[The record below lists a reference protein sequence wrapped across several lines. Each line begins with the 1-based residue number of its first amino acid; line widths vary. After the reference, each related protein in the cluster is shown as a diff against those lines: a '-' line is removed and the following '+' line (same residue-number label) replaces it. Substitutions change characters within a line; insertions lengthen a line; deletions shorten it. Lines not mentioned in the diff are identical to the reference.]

1 MKIISTNRSDT
12 FDEYLR
18 IISRYNENNL
28 VKEAGIANTALNIG
42 TDETRH
48 LAGRTLAEI
57 GSGVRAGGRLA
68 SVTAEELAA
77 AGLKNA
83 DEIADIFEHTG
94 QIFGKERA
102 NYLMTGQSNVLVRDA
117 SGKLR
122 LPTNDE
128 FKAVAKRVNDTG
140 EISPNANHV
149 YAGVSP
155 RPNIKFEYIRN
166 PNRAIEA
173 SKEMVT
179 GSPFKDTTEAT
190 KFKNLTGRLHP
201 DEAADAARAATEAE
215 AAAARSATE
224 AEADAAASG
233 ASGATG
239 SGSRRSRSRSTKQ
252 VGTTAGPGSPV
263 INNINNNTINV
274 SDAIAAAG
282 GRAGGSILDTSKLA
296 TREQL
301 TSMRTFF
308 RKSFEGLS
316 TTVADLPAKID
327 ELLKTRNAELIA
339 ELGTKI
345 DDSVKASLGEVTT
358 KVDELSKTVQT
369 MDANISAIN
378 ANVKNLE
385 GQVAEGVNISR
396 QTLEGQRKAAEEMVA
411 MRKQMA
417 DSLEEMKKMK
427 NQLEESIKASR
438 VAVSEATPTVTKVTW
453 WTKTKNFLVA
463 AAAIAAAVAGSYW
476 LYNKLTGENE
486 ESEGGGNGS
495 GNTAGT
501 TGVPE
506 DRNDSFKNQ
515 MDDPARREALM
526 DNVEKLNGE
535 KTPEGTALLN
545 RMADHYQAAGFVKLD
560 NPISIDGMQIKYV
573 FPVKVSGG
581 GDPVNDRALRYASKS
596 YMNKIYIEE
605 PDKYIY
611 TTTRFASSAGSSDPQ
626 KIANYAF
633 SIIAGDKQF
642 SSKGT
647 LFGERGKRYGKGK
660 RNVAIRDFGMAGT
673 SQKNMT
679 REEKRAIKNMN
690 RMSDAD
696 DFMENDI
703 DDPMQAFASGQ
714 NDFFHK
720 KAEDINNSTNKY
732 QSYEFAKKAD
742 KVSNRYFKDAIQDL
756 QDDEFMKA
764 YYSGFSKLHNEKP
777 KKKKEDYEKLYDLH
791 DETGADL
798 VHEAH
803 PKAITVAEAI
813 GKGGLVENGSERS
826 KAMEDIAFRV
836 PSGNYRARYAFIQE
850 ALRKKS

>member
-1 MKIISTNRSDT
+1 MKIISANRSDT

-18 IISRYNENNL
+18 IISRYNEKNL
-28 VKEAGIANTALNIG
+28 VKEGTWLGTGKNTFKGAEKVTSRGAGELAAELASAATKTIDPARFAKAGVSGIDDIKKIFSVAEDLLTGDKFLIEEAGKLRRATPDELLEINKYKAKYPTNVVAGNNVSFNAGIGTANPAFKKIHNVTIKNSV
-42 TDETRH
+42 D
-48 LAGRTLAEI
+48 LAKELQT
-57 GSGVRAGGRLA
+57 GSKFAGGQALEFRKITADLIGDPTPVR
-68 SVTAEELAA
+68 SVTAP
-77 AGLKNA
+77 GP
-83 DEIADIFEHTG
+83 
-94 QIFGKERA
+94 
-102 NYLMTGQSNVLVRDA
+102 A
-117 SGKLR
+117 S
-122 LPTNDE
+122 
-128 FKAVAKRVNDTG
+128 
-140 EISPNANHV
+140 
-149 YAGVSP
+149 
-155 RPNIKFEYIRN
+155 
-166 PNRAIEA
+166 
-173 SKEMVT
+173 
-179 GSPFKDTTEAT
+179 
-190 KFKNLTGRLHP
+190 
-201 DEAADAARAATEAE
+201 
-215 AAAARSATE
+215 
-224 AEADAAASG
+224 
-233 ASGATG
+233 
-239 SGSRRSRSRSTKQ
+239 Q
-252 VGTTAGPGSPV
+252 VGTTGGTGSPV
-263 INNINNNTINV
+263 INNINNTTVNL
-274 SDAIAAAG
+274 SDAVAAAG

-296 TREQL
+296 TKGQI
-301 TSMRTFF
+301 TAMRTFF
-308 RKSFEGLS
+308 KKSFDGLS
-316 TTVADLPAKID
+316 TTLADHITKID
-327 ELLKTRNAELIA
+327 DLLKTRNADLLTEVGIKVNDA
-339 ELGTKI
+339 IK
-345 DDSVKASLGEVTT
+345 VSLVGVTT
-358 KVDELSKTVQT
+358 KVDE
-369 MDANISAIN
+369 ISATVTKIDGDIAAIN
-378 ANVKNLE
+378 TTVKNLE
-385 GQVAEGVNISR
+385 GQVASGNTAIKEVLDS
-396 QTLEGQRKAAEEMVA
+396 QKKAAEEMVA

-438 VAVSEATPTVTKVTW
+438 VAVSEATPAVTKVTW
-453 WTKTKNFLVA
+453 WAKTKNFLVSA
-463 AAAIAAAVAGSYW
+463 ATIAAAVAGSYW
-476 LYNKLTGENE
+476 LYNKLTGEDE
-486 ESEGGGNGS
+486 ESEGGGNDS
-495 GNTAGT
+495 GNTAGN

-506 DRNDSFKNQ
+506 EESDGFKNQ
-515 MDDPARREALM
+515 MDDPVRREALM

-535 KTPEGTALLN
+535 ETPEGTALLN
-545 RMADHYQAAGFVKLD
+545 RMVAHYGAAGFVKLD
-560 NPISIDGMQIKYV
+560 EPISINGMAIRYV

-581 GDPVNDRALRYASKS
+581 NNPVQDLALRDASKS
-596 YMNKIYIEE
+596 YMNKIYVKKA
-605 PDKYIY
+605 DKYIY

-696 DFMENDI
+696 DFMENNI
-703 DDPMQAFASGQ
+703 DDPMQSFSSGQ
-714 NDFFHK
+714 NEFFQK
-720 KAEDINNSTNKY
+720 KAEDIKNSTNKY
-732 QSYEFAKKAD
+732 SSYEFAKKAD
-742 KVSNRYFKDAIQDL
+742 KVSNRYFKDAVQDL